1 MKRPYVT
8 FSALILFNTLA
19 FACQKKETAEKVK
32 PVVRET
38 VALPLQNP
46 DAKVITIKQVSRAE
60 LFQNISIP
68 ADSVFVDTFRQQD
81 VIPPKIDILIVIDN
95 SLSME
100 EEQISMAEKFEDLIS
115 DLNEVDW
122 QINII
127 TTDNICRRLP
137 ELPLKPDTP
146 ELLALFQ
153 KAIRAGT
160 LGSGYER
167 PLQNAMAHLKGSC
180 TTNPPWIR
188 EKSDLA
194 IVVVSD
200 EDEDDSSRFYDK
212 ANLFLDELEALG
224 YVLGKDAKVHGII
237 GHPSVPCPNVE
248 APGITL
254 AAAIQ
259 GGGGLWGS
267 ICAPDY
273 SQTLSAISRDMRKN
287 LTLDFPLR
295 FAPVINTIRLELDGI
310 AYVGDWTIIGQR
322 LVLANSL
329 PENSTLKVHY
339 QVESFRLL
347 RLNVES
353 SKYTLDSVKIDGVLV
368 DPSRYNYDAVSNTV
382 LFLFDPPAGGVIE
395 TKLVESEPLRTSFPF
410 PIAEVKDINCY
421 IDGSLFKTRI
431 TVKDGAIIL
440 EPTIPANTSAHCLFE

>member
-1 MKRPYVT
+1 MRRPLLFFFAVP
-8 FSALILFNTLA
+8 LICGLA
-19 FACQKKETAEKVK
+19 FSCQKNTPTDKVN

-38 VALPLQNP
+38 VALPLQDQ
-46 DAKVITIKQVSRAE
+46 DARVLTIKQVNRSE
-60 LFQNISIP
+60 LRQEITVPTNSI
-68 ADSVFVDTFRQQD
+68 FTDTYRQQD

-95 SLSME
+95 SGSME

-127 TTDNICRRLP
+127 TTDNVCKRLP

-146 ELLALFQ
+146 ELMALFQ

-167 PLQNAMAHLKGSC
+167 PLRNTMDHLKGVC
-180 TTNPPWIR
+180 TSNPPWLR

-194 IVVVSD
+194 IVIVSD
-200 EDEDDSSRFYDK
+200 EDEDSSSRFYLKHDI
-212 ANLFLDELEALG
+212 FLNEIEALG

-287 LTLDFPLR
+287 LTVDFPLR
-295 FAPVINTIRLELDGI
+295 FAPVLNTLRLELDNV
-310 AYVGDWTIIGQR
+310 AYNGEWTIIGQR
-322 LVLANSL
+322 IVLANSL
-329 PENSTLKVHY
+329 PENSTLRIHY

-347 RLNVES
+347 RLNVEI
-353 SKYTLDSVKIDGVLV
+353 SKYILDSVSIDGTLV

-382 LFLFDPPAGGVIE
+382 LFLFDPPAGSMIE
-395 TKLVESEPLRTSFPF
+395 TNLVENAPMRTSFAF
-410 PIAEVKDINCY
+410 PLAEIKDINCY
-421 IDGSLFKTRI
+421 IDGTLFKTNI
-431 TVKDGAIIL
+431 TLSEGQINL
-440 EPTIPANTSAHCLFE
+440 NPTIPANTSAHCLYE

>member
-1 MKRPYVT
+1 MRRQVLTYI
-8 FSALILFNTLA
+8 ALTA
-19 FACQKKETAEKVK
+19 VVCAAWSCQKNAADDKVK

-38 VALPLQNP
+38 VGLPLQDP
-46 DAKVITIKQVSRAE
+46 DARVVTLKQVNRSE
-60 LFQNISIP
+60 LRQEINVP
-68 ADSVFVDTFRQQD
+68 ANAIFIDTFRQQD
-81 VIPPKIDILIVIDN
+81 IIPPKIDILIVIDN
-95 SLSME
+95 SGSME

-127 TTDNICRRLP
+127 TTDNTCKRLP

-146 ELLALFQ
+146 DLMPLFQ

-160 LGSGYER
+160 DGSGYER
-167 PLQNAMAHLKGSC
+167 GLRIAMDHLKGACSAD
-180 TTNPPWIR
+180 PDWIR

-194 IVVVSD
+194 IVIVSD
-200 EDEDDSSRFYDK
+200 EDEDSSSRYHLKHD
-212 ANLFLDELEALG
+212 LFLDDLEALG

-248 APGITL
+248 APGVTY

-273 SQTLSAISRDMRKN
+273 SPTLSAISRDMRKN

-295 FAPVINTIRLELDGI
+295 FVPVLNTIRLELDGI

-322 LVLANSL
+322 LVLANGL
-329 PENSTLKVHY
+329 PENSTLNVHY

-347 RLNVES
+347 RLNVDS
-353 SKYTLDSVKIDGVLV
+353 AKYILDSISIDGTYV
-368 DPSRYNYDAVSNTV
+368 DPSRYTYDAVSNTV
-382 LFLFDPPAGGVIE
+382 FFLFDPPAGSTIE
-395 TKLVESEPLRTSFPF
+395 TKLVENTKMRISFPF
-410 PIAEVKDINCY
+410 PQSKVKDINCY
-421 IDGSLFKTRI
+421 IEGTLFKTNI
-431 TVKDGAIIL
+431 TLGDGVINL
-440 EPTIPANTSAHCLFE
+440 DPTIPANSLAHCLYE